1 MAART
6 GSHEPFEGRAC
17 TWKEQSGRRIDQERA
32 RGTNAQ
38 HDGKIRLPIPDSR
51 AEQGSDEAIGLI
63 VQRPWP
69 DSTT

>member
-1 MAART
+1 MALRKS
-6 GSHEPFEGRAC
+6 GHEPLEGCAC
-17 TWKEQSGRRIDQERA
+17 TWEEQSGRRIDQKRA

-38 HDGKIRLPIPDSR
+38 HNGKIRLPIPDR